1 MTTTARR
8 TRTLALERPDFRARV
23 RLDQRNER
31 LTLLSY
37 EYYTTVAP
45 LAELLIET
53 ARQERLSKV
62 VVVARGS
69 DWEDFLTRGFA
80 LEAKAHRYF
89 HGQAGHFMSYFLT
102 AERQVRDRLEEE
114 QALLQSVLEQE
125 PAPAAPLPDNYHL
138 ALATPDQAE
147 ALANVYDQVFVSYP
161 SPLTDPDY
169 VRELIES
176 GDGLFLLALTEDGA
190 IASAAAAEIDRA
202 EGNAEITN
210 CATLPDHRGEGLMAT
225 LVAALQ
231 PKLAEL
237 HIEGIY
243 SMARAHSYGMNLV
256 LHRLGYL
263 YRGRLI
269 RHAHIGGGFEDLN
282 LWERGR

>member
-8 TRTLALERPDFRARV
+8 TRTLKVERPEFRAWLRF
-23 RLDQRNER
+23 DQRNER

-37 EYYTTVAP
+37 AYYGDIAP
-45 LAELLIET
+45 LVELLIDT
-53 ARQERLSKV
+53 ARQERFGKL

-69 DWEDFLTRGFA
+69 DWEAFLTRGFA
-80 LEAKAHRYF
+80 LEASSHRYF
-89 HGQAGHFMSYFLT
+89 HGAPGHFMSYFLS

-125 PAPAAPLPDNYHL
+125 RADPAQLPDGYRM
-138 ALATPDQAE
+138 AEASPAQAE
-147 ALANVYDQVFVSYP
+147 ELAALYDRVFPTYP
-161 SPLTDPDY
+161 SPLSDPAY

-176 GDGLFLLALTEDGA
+176 GDGLFLLAVTGDGQ
-190 IASAAAAEIDRA
+190 IASAAAAEIDRENA
-202 EGNAEITN
+202 NAEITN

-225 LVAALQ
+225 LVDAVQ
-231 PKLAEL
+231 GRLAEQQ
-237 HIEGIY
+237 IECVY

-256 LHRLGYL
+256 LHRLGYQ

-269 RHAHIGGGFEDLN
+269 RHAHIGGSFEDLN
-282 LWERGR
+282 LWEKIR

>member
-8 TRTLALERPDFRARV
+8 TRTLTVKRPEFRARV

-31 LTLLSY
+31 LTLVSY
-37 EYYTTVAP
+37 EYYGTIAP
-45 LAELLIET
+45 LTELLMDT
-53 ARQERLSKV
+53 ARQERLGKV

-69 DWEDFLTRGFA
+69 DWEAFLARGFA

-89 HGQAGHFMSYFLT
+89 QGAPGHFMSYFLT
-102 AERQVRDRLEEE
+102 AERQVRDRLEQE
-114 QALLQSVLEQE
+114 QALLQSVLEKEQG
-125 PAPAAPLPDNYHL
+125 AAGPLPDGYRL
-138 ALATPDQAE
+138 ITATPEQAGD
-147 ALANVYDQVFVSYP
+147 LAGLYDAVFASYP
-161 SPLTDPDY
+161 SPLTDADY

-176 GDGLFLLALTEDGA
+176 GDGLFLLAVTDDGG
-190 IASAAAAEIDRA
+190 IASAAAAEIDR
-202 EGNAEITN
+202 EDGNAEITN

-231 PKLAEL
+231 ERLAEQ
-237 HIEGIY
+237 HIECVY
-243 SMARAHSYGMNLV
+243 SMSRAHSVGMNLI

-269 RHAHIGGGFEDLN
+269 RHAHIGGDFEDLN
-282 LWERGR
+282 LWEKSR

>member
-8 TRTLALERPDFRARV
+8 TRTLTVERPEFRARV

-37 EYYTTVAP
+37 EYYTSVAP
-45 LAELLIET
+45 LAELLIDT
-53 ARQERLSKV
+53 AKQERLGKV

-69 DWEDFLTRGFA
+69 EWEEFLTRGFA

-89 HGQAGHFMSYFLT
+89 QGQPGHFMSYFLS
-102 AERQVRDRLEEE
+102 AERQMTDRLEEE

-125 PAPAAPLPDNYHL
+125 AAPAGPLPDGYQL
-138 ALATPDQAE
+138 EVASADQAE
-147 ALANVYDQVFVSYP
+147 ALAAVYDRVFVSYP
-161 SPLTDPDY
+161 SPLTDPEY
-169 VRELIES
+169 VRESIES
-176 GDGLFLLALTEDGA
+176 GDGLFLLAVTADGA
-190 IASAAAAEIDRA
+190 IASVAAAEIDRA
-202 EGNAEITN
+202 DGNAEITN

-225 LVAALQ
+225 LVDGLHAR
-231 PKLAEL
+231 LAEQ
-237 HIEGIY
+237 HIDCVY

-256 LHRLGYL
+256 LHRQGYL

-282 LWERGR
+282 LWERER